1 MKRKKSVRF
10 FLLLPIIDQ
19 LINEGYT
26 QQSIVEKLQMDH
38 ELDLNLNTFK
48 SYLYRYR
55 SQDKKTQEESYSN
68 KPKTE
73 TSSGFL
79 SSFQD
84 AEKKEND
91 LEESKAI
98 SLADRQ
104 GMKGDISRSRA
115 KAKELLDS
123 LSLSKLK
130 IDQ

>member
-1 MKRKKSVRF
+1 MKRKKSIRF
-10 FLLLPIIDQ
+10 FLLLPVIEQ
-19 LINEGYT
+19 LISEGYT

-55 SQDKKTQEESYSN
+55 SQDKKIQEESYSN
-68 KPKTE
+68 RRQTE

-79 SSFQD
+79 SSFQY

-104 GMKGDISRSRA
+104 GMKGDVSRSRA

-123 LSLSKLK
+123 LSFSKLK
-130 IDQ
+130 ID